1 MLCRK
6 DNFTPDILAFGELVA
21 DAVVE
26 FEPLAKEKGKT
37 LVASV
42 EKETDCIGDE
52 ALLYRLVCI
61 LTDNVIKYC
70 DNEGEI
76 TAYKK
81 DGTHIG
87 FKVVL

>member
-1 MLCRK
+1 MLK
-6 DNFTPDILAFGELVA
+6 NLVHIFEINHY
-21 DAVVE
+21 AVDGVD
-26 FEPLAKEKGKT
+26 KEA
-37 LVASV
+37 VCV
-42 EKETDCIGDE
+42 GDE

-61 LTDNVIKYC
+61 LMDNAIKYC